1 MSVSETT
8 ANVQDRVLEAVK
20 TSQDALLSAIKA
32 IADKTAPLIDQLPA
46 SPFAE
51 KLLANQKAFTTQ
63 LLDAYRPAKSAT
75 KSA

>member
-1 MSVSETT
+1 MSVSETA

-32 IADKTAPLIDQLPA
+32 VADKTAPLTGKLPS

-51 KLLANQKAFTTQ
+51 KLLASQKAFTTE
-63 LLDAYRPAKSAT
+63 LLDVYGPAKSAT